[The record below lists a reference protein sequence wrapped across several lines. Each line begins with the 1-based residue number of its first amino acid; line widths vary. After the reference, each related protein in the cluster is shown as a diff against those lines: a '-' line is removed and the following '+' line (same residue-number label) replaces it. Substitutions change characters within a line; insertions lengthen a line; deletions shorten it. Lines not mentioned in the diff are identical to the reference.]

1 MNVGKKIE
9 LPLWLASQL
18 GEFVL
23 HDIPKQYRTK
33 FQDILA
39 SDPEVVNLHREG
51 PKYYGMGLRVSLIK
65 ISMKHDKAEFREILK
80 MKILNFLGLQPL
92 VCANCMTQV
101 KLFLQLATNRLD
113 FADNEDII
121 KLCNTLLQAYSRRI
135 SWIGDQANGENKI
148 ESRLDDMEK
157 VKTLP

>member
-1 MNVGKKIE
+1 MTDLSIIEDDDASYLSIDQILMEEQKLTCQSRYNFLDLDFRRAKEDLNVGKKIE

-51 PKYYGMGLRVSLIK
+51 PKYYGMGLR
-65 ISMKHDKAEFREILK
+65 
-80 MKILNFLGLQPL
+80 
-92 VCANCMTQV
+92 
-101 KLFLQLATNRLD
+101 LATNRLD

-157 VKTLP
+157 NG

>member
-1 MNVGKKIE
+1 MTDLSIIEDDDASYLSIDQILMEEQKLTCQSRYNFLDLDFRRAKEGIVDLWSVVVSCHMSHVTMKYSDLNVGKKIE

-51 PKYYGMGLRVSLIK
+51 PKYYGMGLRVS
-65 ISMKHDKAEFREILK
+65 
-80 MKILNFLGLQPL
+80 
-92 VCANCMTQV
+92 
-101 KLFLQLATNRLD
+101 
-113 FADNEDII
+113 
-121 KLCNTLLQAYSRRI
+121 
-135 SWIGDQANGENKI
+135 
-148 ESRLDDMEK
+148 
-157 VKTLP
+157 

>member
-1 MNVGKKIE
+1 
-9 LPLWLASQL
+9 
-18 GEFVL
+18 
-23 HDIPKQYRTK
+23 
-33 FQDILA
+33 
-39 SDPEVVNLHREG
+39 
-51 PKYYGMGLRVSLIK
+51 
-65 ISMKHDKAEFREILK
+65 
-80 MKILNFLGLQPL
+80 MKILNFLGLRPL
-92 VCANCMTQV
+92 VCAYCMTQI

-157 VKTLP
+157 VKRGAIIVDFYNRTNWVFDGGEF

>member
-65 ISMKHDKAEFREILK
+65 ISMKHDKVEFREIS
-80 MKILNFLGLQPL
+80 NF
-92 VCANCMTQV
+92 
-101 KLFLQLATNRLD
+101 
-113 FADNEDII
+113 
-121 KLCNTLLQAYSRRI
+121 
-135 SWIGDQANGENKI
+135 
-148 ESRLDDMEK
+148 
-157 VKTLP
+157 

>member
-1 MNVGKKIE
+1 MLKKVLITSLRKLWIIPRYSDLNVGKKIE

-51 PKYYGMGLRVSLIK
+51 PKYYGMGLRVS
-65 ISMKHDKAEFREILK
+65 
-80 MKILNFLGLQPL
+80 
-92 VCANCMTQV
+92 
-101 KLFLQLATNRLD
+101 
-113 FADNEDII
+113 
-121 KLCNTLLQAYSRRI
+121 
-135 SWIGDQANGENKI
+135 
-148 ESRLDDMEK
+148 
-157 VKTLP
+157 